1 MKHYII
7 RFTVAP
13 SYRKVIQTVVQ
24 ASDKRQARILLNR
37 SQSKGKKVQ
46 VLSIKETE

>member
-13 SYRKVIQTVVQ
+13 SYRKVIQAVIM

-37 SQSKGKKVQ
+37 SQSKGRKVQ
-46 VLSIKETE
+46 ILSITEAQ